1 MKVRL
6 VLLVLMAYC
15 FTAEAQYSPG
25 PSDSSSVWWKNTTIY
40 QIYPRS
46 FADSNNDGIGDL
58 RGIINKLD
66 YINGLGFETIW
77 VSPFY
82 ESPQADFGYD
92 ISNYYAIAPEYG
104 TLATVD
110 SLIAE
115 THKRGMKIVFDL
127 VLNHTSDQHP
137 WFKES
142 ASSKTNPKADWYV
155 WRDGRGKNGKRPPNN
170 WYNVISQKGWTYS
183 KARGQWYY
191 SAFLNFQPDLNYR
204 NPDVKGA
211 MFNVVKHWLGSGV
224 DGIRLDIFNCIME
237 DSLLRD
243 NPKVLTYVPS
253 AQHLKTKFQNRTN
266 NINHPDN
273 FALAR
278 ELRDTIDKFT
288 NPPRFMVGEAVG
300 SVNDN
305 MPLVGKYGDGLNLVF
320 LFDMIFYDFKP
331 KFFRDKINL
340 YEQLCPA
347 PLTPTIVFGNHD
359 NRRSI
364 NRIKNNLQK
373 ARLLTMF
380 QLTARGV
387 PVIYYG
393 EEIGMRDVWMP
404 KKDAKDPIS
413 VMMKAVPQFMRKK
426 LPVPLNRDVCR
437 TPMQW
442 DTTTNAG
449 FSKSKPWLPID
460 SEAGIRNVQ
469 TQLADSL
476 SLLNT
481 YRDLVHLR
489 DSVTT
494 LKCGNIIINN
504 VGKKRKVLS
513 YLRQY
518 KDSEY
523 YVFMNFSKQKVE
535 LPNEVRML
543 FSTIYT
549 LNTGD
554 NFTNDIITLT
564 PYGGI
569 VLKYQGPKGQSDD
582 LDYKGE

>member
-1 MKVRL
+1 MKFLAAVIIIFISL
-6 VLLVLMAYC
+6 YC
-15 FTAEAQYSPG
+15 RAQQADKPG
-25 PSDSSSVWWKNTTIY
+25 VWWKETTIY

-46 FADSNNDGIGDL
+46 FSDSNNDGIGDL

-66 YINGLGFETIW
+66 YVKDMGFETIW

-82 ESPQADFGYD
+82 ESLQADFGYD

-170 WYNVISQKGWTYS
+170 WYNVISQKGWTYN
-183 KARGQWYY
+183 KDRGQWYY

-204 NPDVKGA
+204 NPDVKAA
-211 MFNVVKHWLGSGV
+211 MFNVVKHWLSSGV

-243 NPKVLTYVPS
+243 NPKVLTYVPA

-273 FALAR
+273 FTLAK
-278 ELRDTIDKFT
+278 ELRDTIDKFS

-305 MPLVGKYGDGLNLVF
+305 MPLVGKNADGLNLVF

-331 KFFRDKINL
+331 KFFRDRIKL
-340 YEQLCPA
+340 YEGLCPT

-359 NRRSI
+359 NNRSI

-373 ARLLTMF
+373 ARLLALF

-393 EEIGMRDVWMP
+393 EEIGMENVNIP

-413 VMMKAVPQFMRKK
+413 AMMKSVPQFIRKK

-449 FSKSKPWLPID
+449 FSITKPWLPVGPD
-460 SEAGIRNVQ
+460 AKHRNVQ
-469 TQLADSL
+469 KQSADSL

-489 DSVTT
+489 DSVNT
-494 LKCGNIIINN
+494 LKCGDIIINN

-523 YVFMNFSKQKVE
+523 YVFMNFSKRKVE

-569 VLKYQGPKGQSDD
+569 VLKYQGPKGPSDD
-582 LDYKGE
+582 LNYKGE

>member
-1 MKVRL
+1 MKLRL
-6 VLLVLMAYC
+6 VLLVLMVYC
-15 FTAEAQYSPG
+15 FTAKAQYSPG
-25 PSDSSSVWWKNTTIY
+25 PSDSGSLWWKHTTIY

-104 TLATVD
+104 TLTTVD

-127 VLNHTSDQHP
+127 VLNHTSNQHP

-155 WRDGRGKNGKRPPNN
+155 WRDGKGKNGKRPPNN

-204 NPDVKGA
+204 NPDVKAA
-211 MFNVVKHWLGSGV
+211 MFNVVKHWLSSGV

-273 FALAR
+273 NTLAR
-278 ELRDTIDKFT
+278 ELRDTINKFT

-300 SVNDN
+300 NVTDN
-305 MPLVGKYGDGLNLVF
+305 MPLVGKNADGLNLVF

-340 YEQLCPA
+340 YEQLCPE
-347 PLTPTIVFGNHD
+347 PLMPTIVFGNHD

-364 NRIKNNLQK
+364 HRIKNNLQK
-373 ARLLTMF
+373 ARLLAMF

-404 KKDAKDPIS
+404 KKDAQDPIS
-413 VMMKAVPQFMRKK
+413 DMMKAVPQFMRKK

-442 DTTTNAG
+442 DNTTNAG
-449 FSKSKPWLPID
+449 FSKTKPWLPVD

-481 YRDLVHLR
+481 YKDLLHLR
-489 DSVTT
+489 DTT
-494 LKCGNIIINN
+494 IALQSGAIITNPELN
-504 VGKKRKVLS
+504 TKRVLAYTRYTKNS
-513 YLRQY
+513 GVYTVLI
-518 KDSEY
+518 
-523 YVFMNFSKQKVE
+523 NFSNKTQTIPIPCNTWYTKV
-535 LPNEVRML
+535 
-543 FSTIYT
+543 YG
-549 LNTGD
+549 LNT
-554 NFTNDIITLT
+554 NDGIGKRFIKLS
-564 PYGGI
+564 PYGGM
-569 VLKYQGPKGQSDD
+569 VLKQKSP
-582 LDYKGE
+582 

>member
-1 MKVRL
+1 MKFRL
-6 VLLVLMAYC
+6 GIIILLAACTLQ
-15 FTAEAQYSPG
+15 AQ
-25 PSDSSSVWWKNTTIY
+25 DSTRVWWKETTIY

-46 FADSNNDGIGDL
+46 FSDSNNDGIGDL

-66 YINGLGFETIW
+66 YVKDMGFETIW
-77 VSPFY
+77 ISPFY

-142 ASSKTNPKADWYV
+142 ASSHTNPKADWYV

-183 KARGQWYY
+183 KQRGQWYY

-204 NPDVKGA
+204 NPDVKAA

-224 DGIRLDIFNCIME
+224 DGIRLDIFNCILE

-243 NPKVLTYVPS
+243 NPKVLTYVPA

-273 FALAR
+273 FALAK
-278 ELRDTIDKFT
+278 ELRDTIDRFS

-305 MPLVGKYGDGLNLVF
+305 MPLVGKNADGLNLVF

-331 KFFRDKINL
+331 KFFRDRIKL
-340 YEQLCPA
+340 YEGLCPT
-347 PLTPTIVFGNHD
+347 PLMPTIVFGNHD
-359 NRRSI
+359 NNRSI

-373 ARLLTMF
+373 ARLLALF

-393 EEIGMRDVWMP
+393 EEIGMENMNIP

-413 VMMKAVPQFMRKK
+413 DMMKAVPQFIRKK

-449 FSKSKPWLPID
+449 FSVTKPWLPIGHD
-460 SEAGIRNVQ
+460 AKHRNVQ
-469 TQLADSL
+469 TQSADRL

-481 YRDLVHLR
+481 YRDLLHLR
-489 DSVTT
+489 DTT
-494 LKCGNIIINN
+494 IALQSGAIIIDPELNT
-504 VGKKRKVLS
+504 KRVLS
-513 YLRQY
+513 YTRYAKNSGVYTVLI
-518 KDSEY
+518 
-523 YVFMNFSKQKVE
+523 NFSNKAQ
-535 LPNEVRML
+535 
-543 FSTIYT
+543 TIPAPCNTWYAKIYG
-549 LNTGD
+549 LNPTDGIDKD
-554 NFTNDIITLT
+554 NIKLS
-564 PYGGI
+564 PYGGV
-569 VLKYQGPKGQSDD
+569 VLKLVTQ
-582 LDYKGE
+582 

>member
-1 MKVRL
+1 MKFCL
-6 VLLVLMAYC
+6 GILLLFAC
-15 FTAEAQYSPG
+15 ALHAQ
-25 PSDSSSVWWKNTTIY
+25 DSTRVWWKETTIY

-66 YINGLGFETIW
+66 YLNNLGVETIW

-92 ISNYYAIAPEYG
+92 ISNYYGIAPEYG

-142 ASSKTNPKADWYV
+142 ASSRTNPKADWYI

-183 KARGQWYY
+183 KQRGQWYY

-204 NPDVKGA
+204 NPDVKAA

-243 NPKVLTYVPS
+243 NPKVLTYVPA

-273 FALAR
+273 FTLAK
-278 ELRDTIDKFT
+278 ELRDTIDRFG

-340 YEQLCPA
+340 YEELCPE
-347 PLTPTIVFGNHD
+347 PLMPTIVFGNHD

-364 NRIKNNLQK
+364 HRIKNNLQK
-373 ARLLTMF
+373 ARLLALF

-393 EEIGMRDVWMP
+393 EEIGMRDEWMP

-413 VMMKAVPQFMRKK
+413 DMMRAVPQFIRKK

-442 DTTTNAG
+442 DTTANAG
-449 FSKSKPWLPID
+449 FSITEPWLPIGTD
-460 SEAGIRNVQ
+460 AKHRNVQ
-469 TQLADSL
+469 TQGADSL

-481 YRDLVHLR
+481 YKDLLHLR
-489 DSVTT
+489 DTAVALQSGTILIDSELNTKNILSYTRYKKGFGLYVVLINFSGKAQSVPMQCNTRYTKVYSVNAGDSVTEN
-494 LKCGNIIINN
+494 K
-504 VGKKRKVLS
+504 
-513 YLRQY
+513 
-518 KDSEY
+518 
-523 YVFMNFSKQKVE
+523 FM
-535 LPNEVRML
+535 L
-543 FSTIYT
+543 
-549 LNTGD
+549 G
-554 NFTNDIITLT
+554 

-569 VLKYQGPKGQSDD
+569 IAKINAT
-582 LDYKGE
+582 

>member
-1 MKVRL
+1 MKIRAGY
-6 VLLVLMAYC
+6 LLLFMFSC
-15 FTAEAQYSPG
+15 FAANAQRDTAQ
-25 PSDSSSVWWKNTTIY
+25 SVWWKETVIY

-46 FADSNNDGIGDL
+46 YSDSNGDGIGDL

-66 YINGLGFETIW
+66 YIHNMGFETIW

-142 ASSKTNPKADWYV
+142 AASRTNPKADWYV

-183 KARGQWYY
+183 KERGQWYY

-204 NPDVKGA
+204 NPDVKAA
-211 MFNVVKHWLGSGV
+211 MFSVVKHWLSSGV

-273 FALAR
+273 NALAR
-278 ELRDTIDKFT
+278 ELRDTIDT
-288 NPPRFMVGEAVG
+288 YSTPQRFMVGEAVG
-300 SVNDN
+300 NVTDN
-305 MPLVGKYGDGLNLVF
+305 MPLVGKNGDGLNMVF
-320 LFDMIFYDFKP
+320 LFDMLFYDFKP
-331 KFFRDKINL
+331 KFFRNKINL

-364 NRIKNNLQK
+364 NRINNNLQK
-373 ARLLTMF
+373 ARLLALF

-413 VMMKAVPQFMRKK
+413 GMMKAVPQFMRKK
-426 LPVPLNRDVCR
+426 LPVPLNRDICR

-442 DTTTNAG
+442 DTTANAG
-449 FSKSKPWLPID
+449 FSTAKPWLPID
-460 SEAGIRNVQ
+460 SETCIRNVQ
-469 TQLADSL
+469 TEGADSL

-481 YRDLVHLR
+481 YKALLHLR
-489 DSVTT
+489 DTT
-494 LKCGNIIINN
+494 AAFKL
-504 VGKKRKVLS
+504 GKIFCEPDMTTKKVLAFTRYAKGS
-513 YLRQY
+513 G
-518 KDSEY
+518 
-523 YVFMNFSKQKVE
+523 V
-535 LPNEVRML
+535 
-543 FSTIYT
+543 YT
-549 LNTGD
+549 VLI
-554 NFTNDIITLT
+554 NFTNKPQRVAYACNTWYTKVYGLNPNDTLT
-564 PYGGI
+564 KDSFSLSPYGGL
-569 VLKYQGPKGQSDD
+569 VVKTAN
-582 LDYKGE
+582 